1 MSNKV
6 INLTADNFFDYVN
19 RDEKP
24 ILVDFY
30 ADWCGPCKMQAPI
43 VDEVAEELSDKVVVA
58 KANTDNCYEIC
69 VRYGIASIPTLLLF
83 KGGELLEK
91 SVGLTSKAEI
101 SNMIIKHI

>member
-43 VDEVAEELSDKVVVA
+43 VDEVAEELSNKVVVA